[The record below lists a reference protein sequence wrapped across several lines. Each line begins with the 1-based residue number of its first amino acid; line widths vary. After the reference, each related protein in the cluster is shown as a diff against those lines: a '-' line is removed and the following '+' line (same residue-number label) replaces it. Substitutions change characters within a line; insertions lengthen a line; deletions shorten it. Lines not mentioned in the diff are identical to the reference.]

1 MKKTTNGAL
10 EAGRLTAL
18 LEEVNERLRGMEERI
33 HNLEL
38 RVGEA
43 AEPKAARPVASA
55 PAPVAAKTEVKEEE
69 RIEPEILMVIAAAV
83 AAFMGQKARIRR
95 VRRSAT
101 PGMNPWAQQGRV
113 SIQASHNVMWA
124 R

>member
-1 MKKTTNGAL
+1 MKRTTSAL
-10 EAGRLTAL
+10 DAGRLAAL
-18 LEEVNERLRGMEERI
+18 LEEINERLRAMEERI

-38 RVGEA
+38 RMGDA
-43 AEPKAARPVASA
+43 AKPMAAKPVASA
-55 PAPVAAKTEVKEEE
+55 PAPQPVAVAKEED

-83 AAFMGQKARIRR
+83 AAFMGKKARIRR

-113 SIQASHNVMWA
+113 SIQASHTI

>member
-1 MKKTTNGAL
+1 MTDT
-10 EAGRLTAL
+10 EHVTAL
-18 LEEVNERLRGMEERI
+18 LEEVNDRLRGMEVRI

-38 RVGEA
+38 RLGGA
-43 AEPKAARPVASA
+43 AKPGAAKPDAAMPVASA
-55 PAPVAAKTEVKEEE
+55 PAPQPAAAKTEEKEEE

-83 AAFMGQKARIRR
+83 AAFMGKKARIRR

-113 SIQASHNVMWA
+113 SIQASHIM